1 MEMEGIKWKEALD
14 FLQKFSGT
22 NYNHIS
28 TGIVEERMQM
38 KDNSYNLTA
47 IMRPNNPK
55 ILGYYLKRGIEP
67 ETVKKHLKQVHYQVR
82 AEGKDFHFLELVLKT
97 IRADGMLEVLTEKQ
111 N

>member
-1 MEMEGIKWKEALD
+1 
-14 FLQKFSGT
+14 
-22 NYNHIS
+22 
-28 TGIVEERMQM
+28 
-38 KDNSYNLTA
+38 
-47 IMRPNNPK
+47 MRPNNPK

>member
-1 MEMEGIKWKEALD
+1 MERSFG

-82 AEGKDFHFLELVLKT
+82 AEGKDFHFLELVLKQFG
-97 IRADGMLEVLTEKQ
+97 RMGC
-111 N
+111 